1 MIMPIIEQ
9 MYDSFADL
17 DHIFK
22 KFPKEVEDLIFDY
35 AYGFD
40 RDHIHQLSCKARS
53 ASYRMPVPRAW
64 RYLVDDTNIFRWDIF
79 LSDPQTILID
89 VDAVKETLNLMNW
102 NAVRVKT
109 NALSHYIKT
118 TTKRSI
124 MCMLDNPISCLNPQ
138 TMSTA
143 VHMVWHILTCCEPQD
158 FKVEAHKND
167 RYNRFC
173 FIPYF
178 NRPLS
183 AYLLPNARWTGWDE
197 VAHRHYHYPEWLHVL
212 NLLADLFEVFQ
223 NALMLIGD

>member
-1 MIMPIIEQ
+1 MTIIEQ

-17 DHIFK
+17 RVFK
-22 KFPKEVEDLIFDY
+22 PFPCEVEDLIFDF
-35 AYGFD
+35 AYSMTRAD
-40 RDHIHQLSCKARS
+40 LHHLASMALS
-53 ASYRMPVPRAW
+53 ASYRMPVPKEW
-64 RYLVDDTNIFRWDIF
+64 RILVDNSEMFRWHRF
-79 LSDPQTILID
+79 LQNPNTILID

-124 MCMLDNPISCLNPQ
+124 RCMLDNPITCLNPQ
-138 TMSTA
+138 TVSTA

-167 RYNRFC
+167 RFNRFC

-197 VAHRHYHYPEWLHVL
+197 IAHRHYMYPE
-212 NLLADLFEVFQ
+212 
-223 NALMLIGD
+223 

>member
-1 MIMPIIEQ
+1 MI
-9 MYDSFADL
+9 F
-17 DHIFK
+17 H
-22 KFPKEVEDLIFDY
+22 Y
-35 AYGFD
+35 AYGIT
-40 RDHIHQLSCKARS
+40 RDQLNALAQAARS

-64 RYLVDDTNIFRWDIF
+64 RLLVDETNIFRWYRF
-79 LSDPQTILID
+79 LADPETILID
-89 VDAVKETLNLMNW
+89 VDAVKETLRLMNW

-124 MCMLDNPISCLNPQ
+124 MTMLDNPISCLNPQ

-143 VHMVWHILTCCEPQD
+143 VHMVWHILSCCEPQD

-167 RYNRFC
+167 RYNRYC

-183 AYLLPNARWTGWDE
+183 AYLLPNSRWTGWDE
-197 VAHRHYHYPEWLHVL
+197 VAHTHINYPE
-212 NLLADLFEVFQ
+212 
-223 NALMLIGD
+223 

>member
-1 MIMPIIEQ
+1 

-17 DHIFK
+17 RVFK
-22 KFPKEVEDLIFDY
+22 PFPCEVEDLIFDF
-35 AYGFD
+35 AYSMTRAD
-40 RDHIHQLSCKARS
+40 LHHLASMALS
-53 ASYRMPVPRAW
+53 ASYRMPVPKEW
-64 RYLVDDTNIFRWDIF
+64 RMLVDNSEMFRWHRF
-79 LSDPQTILID
+79 LQNPNTILID

-124 MCMLDNPISCLNPQ
+124 RCMLDNPITCLNPQ
-138 TMSTA
+138 TVSTA

-167 RYNRFC
+167 RFNRFC

-197 VAHRHYHYPEWLHVL
+197 IAHRHYEYPE
-212 NLLADLFEVFQ
+212 
-223 NALMLIGD
+223 

>member
-1 MIMPIIEQ
+1 

-17 DHIFK
+17 RVFK
-22 KFPKEVEDLIFDY
+22 PFPCEVEDLIFDF
-35 AYGFD
+35 AYSMTRAD
-40 RDHIHQLSCKARS
+40 LHNLAAMALS
-53 ASYRMPVPRAW
+53 ASYRMPVPKEW
-64 RYLVDDTNIFRWDIF
+64 RMLVDNSEMFRWHRF
-79 LSDPQTILID
+79 LQNPNTILID

-124 MCMLDNPISCLNPQ
+124 RCMLDNPITCLNPQ
-138 TMSTA
+138 TVSTA

-167 RYNRFC
+167 RFNRFC

-197 VAHRHYHYPEWLHVL
+197 IAHRHYMYPE
-212 NLLADLFEVFQ
+212 
-223 NALMLIGD
+223 

>member
-1 MIMPIIEQ
+1 MTIIEQ
-9 MYDSFADL
+9 MYDSFADQRV
-17 DHIFK
+17 FK
-22 KFPKEVEDLIFDY
+22 PFPCEVEDLIFDF
-35 AYGFD
+35 AYSMTRAD
-40 RDHIHQLSCKARS
+40 LHNLAAMALS
-53 ASYRMPVPRAW
+53 ASYRMPVPKEW
-64 RYLVDDTNIFRWDIF
+64 RILVDNSEMFRWHRF
-79 LSDPQTILID
+79 LQNPNTILID

-124 MCMLDNPISCLNPQ
+124 RCMLDNPITCLNPQ
-138 TMSTA
+138 TVSTA

-167 RYNRFC
+167 RFNRFC

-197 VAHRHYHYPEWLHVL
+197 IAHRHYMYPE
-212 NLLADLFEVFQ
+212 
-223 NALMLIGD
+223 

>member
-1 MIMPIIEQ
+1 

-17 DHIFK
+17 RVFK
-22 KFPKEVEDLIFDY
+22 PFPCEVEDLIFDF
-35 AYGFD
+35 AYSMTRAD
-40 RDHIHQLSCKARS
+40 LHHLASMALS
-53 ASYRMPVPRAW
+53 ASYRMPVPKEW
-64 RYLVDDTNIFRWDIF
+64 RILVDNSEMFRWHRF
-79 LSDPQTILID
+79 LQNPNTILID

-124 MCMLDNPISCLNPQ
+124 RCMLDNPITCLNPQ

-167 RYNRFC
+167 RFNRFC

-197 VAHRHYHYPEWLHVL
+197 IAHRHYMYP
-212 NLLADLFEVFQ
+212 D
-223 NALMLIGD
+223 